1 MSNQAKEMWNEVE
14 IVNNKSENEQVLIC
28 VFI

>member
-14 IVNNKSENEQVLIC
+14 IVNKKSENEQVLIC
-28 VFI
+28 VFT